1 MDDKIA
7 KLEHMKTQI
16 ENLDKT
22 NQLDIL
28 KLLKKNTSI
37 VLNENKS
44 GIYINLTY
52 LSDEILEE
60 LEQHMKYI
68 NDQEVTINE
77 VEDQK
82 TDVKNEYFNALT

>member
-1 MDDKIA
+1 MDDKIV
-7 KLEHMKTQI
+7 KLEHLKTQI
-16 ENLDKT
+16 EKLDKT

-28 KLLKKNTSI
+28 KLLKKNSSI

-52 LSDEILEE
+52 LSDEMLEE

-68 NDQEVTINE
+68 NDQEVTIS
-77 VEDQK
+77 VMEDQK
-82 TDVKNEYFNALT
+82 TDVKKEFFNAST

>member
-1 MDDKIA
+1 MDVKIA
-7 KLEHMKTQI
+7 KLEQMKTQI
-16 ENLDKT
+16 EKLDKT

-28 KLLKKNTSI
+28 KLLKKNSNI

-68 NDQEVTINE
+68 SDQEVTIS
-77 VEDQK
+77 VIEDQK
-82 TDVKNEYFNALT
+82 TDVKNEFFNAVT

>member
-1 MDDKIA
+1 MDVKIA
-7 KLEHMKTQI
+7 KLEHMKTRI
-16 ENLDKT
+16 EKLDKT

-28 KLLKKNTSI
+28 KLLKKNSSI

-68 NDQEVTINE
+68 NDQEVTIS
-77 VEDQK
+77 VIEDQK
-82 TDVKNEYFNALT
+82 MDVKNEFFNAST